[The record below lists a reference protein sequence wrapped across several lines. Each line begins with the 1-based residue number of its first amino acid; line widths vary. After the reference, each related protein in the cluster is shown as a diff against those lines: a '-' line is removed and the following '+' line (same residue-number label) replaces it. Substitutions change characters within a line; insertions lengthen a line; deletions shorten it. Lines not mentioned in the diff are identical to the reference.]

1 MFAWLRRSSASQGFN
16 RLSNKTGPL
25 LIWMLF
31 LGDRP
36 PASEADWEK
45 NALVGL
51 LELGLTDENKNG
63 EARRDEPSID
73 NLVRGREIEGPED
86 EGDMLHLPVKT
97 VGQGNS

>member
-1 MFAWLRRSSASQGFN
+1 
-16 RLSNKTGPL
+16 
-25 LIWMLF
+25 MLF

-63 EARRDEPSID
+63 EARRDD
-73 NLVRGREIEGPED
+73 LVRGKEIEGPED
-86 EGDMLHLPVKT
+86 ESDMLHLPVKT
-97 VGQGNS
+97 VGQGNSAT